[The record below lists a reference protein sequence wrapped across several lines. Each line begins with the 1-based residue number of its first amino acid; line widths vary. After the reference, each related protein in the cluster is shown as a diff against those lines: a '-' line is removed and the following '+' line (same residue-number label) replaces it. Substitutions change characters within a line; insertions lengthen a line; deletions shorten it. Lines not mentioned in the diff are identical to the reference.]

1 MYEDIYNERWY
12 LNKIRAF
19 YQRNSLS
26 DNHKITD
33 IKKLIN
39 DLIQQLQDRTNLLK
53 YICQNFNKFKIT
65 EEKIKI
71 EEYEDSYI
79 VKEFVNNSKLCIILK
94 YNSVSNSLYIE
105 KIIITKKYHLKVYLK
120 KIESFDMHYMCNDI
134 LVSPRDKN
142 VLEEYNII
150 FNKLEKIVDSN
161 FYNKQNLINNILDSI
176 YSENEKVYNNL

>member
-1 MYEDIYNERWY
+1 MKVYFHLNLGGFSNCYIVVNE
-12 LNKIRAF
+12 KTSEAIII
-19 YQRNSLS
+19 
-26 DNHKITD
+26 DPG
-33 IKKLIN
+33 
-39 DLIQQLQDRTNLLK
+39 
-53 YICQNFNKFKIT
+53 KIT

-71 EEYEDSYI
+71 EEYENSYI

-94 YNSVSNSLYIE
+94 YNSVSNSLSIE
-105 KIIITKKYHLKVYLK
+105 KIIITKKYHLKVYLR
-120 KIESFDMHYMCNDI
+120 KIESFDIHDMCNDI